1 VSTRI
6 GILLVRE
13 AKYTCGRE
21 PRDAPPAGLSA
32 DERAPKRMRN
42 MLDASTVDT
51 HRVNEVVAIAGAAAD
66 VIP

>member
-1 VSTRI
+1 
-6 GILLVRE
+6 
-13 AKYTCGRE
+13 
-21 PRDAPPAGLSA
+21 
-32 DERAPKRMRN
+32 MRN